1 MSADA
6 IADADPPW
14 PHHGLLFDSVPF
26 GVLYQDAQ
34 GAVVSAN
41 PAARRV
47 LARGRDADPGEP
59 LRSLG
64 GRAAVWEDGSPLADE
79 DEPAAIALR
88 TGAPVGERLLGLPN
102 PGRERRTWIRVR
114 AVPVPGADGQ
124 GVAGVYTLIE
134 DVSAQHYAA
143 ALAREHLR
151 AASRPERPADAARPQ
166 LRARASTLRRIL
178 DHLPIAVAAVSL
190 DAVSPDAD
198 PRIVFSNQEFRRTFG
213 YTPAEIPTLADWVRL
228 AHADEP
234 SRAAALADWT
244 RALTLAAGGQGQVP
258 PREYRI
264 TCKDGGVREVIL
276 SASIIDDLMLCSLVD
291 ITQRKQAEAEVAEV
305 SHFLRTLI
313 DAIPSPIFYKDRAGR
328 YQGVNRAFEE
338 TTGLRREDVIGHTV
352 HDFCAPELAA
362 VYQAADE
369 RLLAEQGTQVYEAR
383 VAQADGV
390 VHDVVFY
397 KAVYFDTRGVLA
409 GMVGVSLDISGQKR
423 IEAELGASEAKYRSL
438 VENIPGVVWSSDA
451 TGDMFYISPNC
462 SAVLGYTPEEMQ
474 GAGGKERFFG
484 CIHPEDVQRV
494 KDAYTALFQ
503 DHKSYDVEYRIR
515 RLDGDWLWVRDKSA
529 AAYPRDG
536 RLVADGIAT
545 DITVSKRYELAIQE
559 ARDAAQAANAA
570 KGEFLAHMSHEI
582 RTPLNAV
589 LGLAQVLE
597 RTPLTDPQRDMVER
611 IGIAGRSLLAILGDI
626 LDLSKI
632 EAGQLR
638 IESAPFDLAALL
650 SRIASLMGQT
660 ARAKGLE
667 LRVVAPAG
675 LTGLLVGD
683 ALRLE
688 QVLVNLTG
696 NAIKFT
702 AEGEVALRAGILEQ
716 GDESVRLHFAVS
728 DTGIGIAPAER
739 ARLFTPFTQAET
751 GIARRFGGTGLGL
764 AISKRLVELMQGRI
778 GVESEPGHG
787 STFWFEV
794 PFARA
799 TAGLPVPVE
808 VYNAPVP
815 AGPRLAH
822 THLLVVDDSAMN
834 RDLVERALSLEGASV
849 SLAADGQQ
857 AVTLLRARP
866 DHYDAV
872 LMDVRM
878 PVMDGLTA
886 TRIIR
891 GELGLTTLPVIAL
904 TAGVLAGEQEAAR
917 AAGVD
922 AVLPKPLDIGHMTET
937 LAHWIGRAQAGA
949 NASDGA
955 AAGQSPGAGGSLGA
969 DSFPEI
975 PGIDPARVVATCGR
989 DLSFFL
995 RLLGGFCAE
1004 FAAAPAQTRADLARG
1019 ERETAARRM
1028 HTLRGNA
1035 ASLGALEPAR
1045 AAGALETAIERGE
1058 TDLELQ
1064 LADLEET
1071 LTTLTEATAPWR
1083 EAAAEAV
1090 GQGG

>member
-47 LARGRDADPGEP
+47 LGRGRDTDPGAP
-59 LRSLG
+59 LRALG
-64 GRAAVWEDGSPLADE
+64 GRGAVWEDGSPLADE
-79 DEPAAIALR
+79 DEPAAVALR

-102 PGRERRTWIRVR
+102 PGRERRTWIKVR
-114 AVPVPGADGQ
+114 AVPVPGADGA

-134 DVSAQHYAA
+134 DVSVQHYAA

-190 DAVSPDAD
+190 DGVSQGPD
-198 PRIVFSNQEFRRTFG
+198 PRILFSNEAFRRTFG
-213 YTPAEIPTLADWVRL
+213 YTPAEIPTLVDWLRL

-244 RALTLAAGGQGQVP
+244 KALTLAAGGQGPAP
-258 PREYRI
+258 PREYQI
-264 TCKDGGVREVIL
+264 TCKDGRVREVIL
-276 SASIIDDLMLCSLVD
+276 SSSIIQDMLLCSLVD
-291 ITQRKQAEAEVAEV
+291 ITERKQAEVAEV
-305 SHFLRTLI
+305 SHFLRTLV
-313 DAIPSPIFYKDRAGR
+313 DAIPSPIFYKDREGR

-338 TTGLRREDVIGHTV
+338 TTGLKREDVIGRTV
-352 HDFCAPELAA
+352 HDFCPPELAA
-362 VYQAADE
+362 LYQAADD
-369 RLLAEQGTQVYEAR
+369 RLFAEQGTQVYEAR
-383 VAQADGV
+383 VAQADGA

-409 GMVGVSLDISGQKR
+409 GLVGVSLDISGQKR

-438 VENIPGVVWSSDA
+438 VENIPGIVWSSDA

-462 SAVLGYTPEEMQ
+462 AAVLGYTPEEFL
-474 GAGGKERFFG
+474 GAGGEALFLG
-484 CIHPEDVQRV
+484 CIHPDDLERV
-494 KDAYTALFQ
+494 KDAYAALFRDRQ
-503 DHKSYDVEYRIR
+503 PYDVEYRIR
-515 RLDGDWLWVRDKSA
+515 RRDGDWLWVRDKAA
-529 AAYPRDG
+529 AAYRRDG

-545 DITVSKRYELAIQE
+545 DITESKRYELAIQE

-597 RTPLTDPQRDMVER
+597 RTPLVPEQRDMVER

-638 IESAPFDLAALL
+638 IEPAPFDLAALL

-688 QVLVNLTG
+688 QVLLNLTG

-702 AEGEVALRAGILEQ
+702 AEGEVALRVGILERS
-716 GDESVRLHFAVS
+716 DESVRLHFAVS
-728 DTGIGIAPAER
+728 DTGIGIAPADR
-739 ARLFTPFTQAET
+739 VRLFTPFTQAET

-778 GVESEPGHG
+778 GVESEPGRG

-799 TAGLPVPVE
+799 TAVP
-808 VYNAPVP
+808 APAEADRAPPP

-822 THLLVVDDSAMN
+822 TYLLVVDDSAMN
-834 RDLVERALSLEGASV
+834 RDLVERALTQEGARV
-849 SLAADGQQ
+849 TLAADGQQ

-872 LMDVRM
+872 LMDMRM
-878 PVMDGLTA
+878 PVMDGLAA

-891 GELGLTTLPVIAL
+891 GELGLETLPVIAL

-922 AVLPKPLDIGHMTET
+922 AVLPKPLDIGQMTET
-937 LAHWIGRAQAGA
+937 LVHWIGRGQTTGP
-949 NASDGA
+949 ASDGA
-955 AAGQSPGAGGSLGA
+955 AAGQSRAAGAAAA
-969 DSFPEI
+969 DDAVLEI
-975 PGIDPARVVATCGR
+975 PGIDPARVIATCGR
-989 DLSFFL
+989 DLPFFL

-1004 FAAAPAQTRADLARG
+1004 FAAAPTQTRADLARG
-1019 ERETAARRM
+1019 DRATAARRL

-1035 ASLGALEPAR
+1035 AALGALEPAR

-1058 TDLELQ
+1058 TDLEVQ
-1064 LADLEET
+1064 LADLQET
-1071 LTTLTEATAPWR
+1071 LATLTEATAPWR
-1083 EAAAEAV
+1083 EAAAEAA
-1090 GQGG
+1090 GQSA